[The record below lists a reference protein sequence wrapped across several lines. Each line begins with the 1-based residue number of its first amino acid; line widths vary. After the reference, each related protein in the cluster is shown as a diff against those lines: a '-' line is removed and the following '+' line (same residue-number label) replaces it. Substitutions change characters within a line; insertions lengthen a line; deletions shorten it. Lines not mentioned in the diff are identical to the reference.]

1 MLTERAARLRD
12 LLLFVTLALLPSIAV
27 GILGLR
33 AMEGEE
39 AAQRRE
45 AQSALDFSAERLRL
59 GIEKALADAD
69 AALVAARFGPE
80 LRDAESTLAGIA
92 PPFAAPLLLARDRAL
107 ALPAAPPA
115 SAAPKASTAHCDTL
129 AATFTTTKNPDT
141 KNAARKELLGDCPDV
156 RGVGGRFLYPVVAL
170 SHLSESEAPALVA
183 WIEAHAA
190 SLSSGEREA
199 TRDEITAAT
208 ALGEPLRARA
218 LLALK
223 GSPSTR
229 GRILEALRS
238 EEAAAALRGGPDRAG
253 VLRFRAPGAIFVLRA
268 LDDGRLAGLVVH
280 GESLAASLDAG
291 FPAMPPGE
299 RAQFAPT
306 VASFGDLR
314 GTTLLAPGLAMHVV
328 PADRTAIDRRAAR
341 SRRVLAAI
349 GAGAVLVS
357 LGLLALLWARMR
369 AARRT
374 SELRVDFVSAVS
386 HELRTP
392 VSSVRMLAEL
402 LESGRVEPEEEHEV
416 FVALARESKRLG
428 DTVERMLSL
437 GRMAKG
443 RLAAVRAEADLAAI
457 ADEAIVAFE
466 ERFPDVPA
474 IERAIDG
481 PAPAH
486 VDPGLVRLALDN
498 LLDNAR
504 KYAPDGAPYR
514 VVLRRADERITIRVE
529 DRGPGIS
536 RRDRERIFEPFE
548 RLDDKLS
555 RETEGSGL
563 GLSLVRHVMRAH
575 GGTARVESEPGRGAA
590 FVLDFP
596 GVRGRSPARPGGAP
610 EP

>member
-27 GILGLR
+27 GVLGLR
-33 AMEGEE
+33 AVEGEE

-59 GIEKALADAD
+59 RVEQALAEAD
-69 AALVAARFGPE
+69 VALAAARFGPD
-80 LRDAESTLAGIA
+80 LQDAERTLAGIV
-92 PPFAAPLLLARDRAL
+92 PPFAAPLLLDRDRAL

-115 SAAPKASTAHCDTL
+115 SAASPASTPHCNTL
-129 AATFTTTKNPDT
+129 AATFTTTKNPGAR
-141 KNAARKELLGDCPDV
+141 KAARKELLDLCPDV
-156 RGVGGRFLYPVVAL
+156 RGAGGRFLYPVVAL
-170 SHLSESEAPALVA
+170 SNLSESEAPALVA
-183 WIEAHAA
+183 WIEGHAS
-190 SLSSGEREA
+190 SLAPGEREA
-199 TRDEITAAT
+199 TREEITTAA
-208 ALGEPLRARA
+208 ALGEALRARA

-238 EEAAAALRGGPDRAG
+238 EEAATALRGGPDRAG
-253 VLRFRAPGAIFVLRA
+253 MLRFRAPGAIFVLRA
-268 LDDGRLAGLVVH
+268 LDDGRLAGLVVL

-291 FPAMPPGE
+291 FPAMQPGE
-299 RAQFAPT
+299 RALFAPT
-306 VASFGDLR
+306 VSSFGDLR
-314 GTTLLAPGLAMHVV
+314 GTTLLSPGLAMHVV
-328 PADRTAIDRRAAR
+328 PVDRTAIDRRAAR

-349 GAGAVLVS
+349 GGGAVALS

-392 VSSVRMLAEL
+392 VSSVRMFAEL
-402 LESGRVEPEEEHEV
+402 LESGRVEPEEQHEV
-416 FVALARESKRLG
+416 FEALARESKRLG

-443 RLAAVRAEADLAAI
+443 RLAAVRAEADLATV
-457 ADEAIVAFE
+457 ADEALLAFE

-474 IERAIDG
+474 IERAIDA

-514 VVLRRADERITIRVE
+514 LVVRRADEGITIRVE

-536 RRDRERIFEPFE
+536 RRDQKRIFEPFE

-575 GGTARVESEPGRGAA
+575 GGTARVESEPGRGAT
-590 FVLDFP
+590 FLLIFP
-596 GVRGRSPARPGGAP
+596 GRKG
-610 EP
+610 